1 MSGAP
6 CRLLSPEDLP
16 QFPNRTQAESTYWTI
31 LHSRVVVG
39 VNTSLLWDSVAL
51 RVPVVYSHYGE
62 SSYSWFPRLG
72 NWVMHDPNYEQ
83 LAAEL
88 DEARLITRAELE
100 RRAALLNPYLRD
112 PTMTSAG
119 SFLRFLICRSLNA
132 QSLDDAL
139 TPDDIK
145 NNLIS
150 KTLNEMARGTAT

>member
-1 MSGAP
+1 
-6 CRLLSPEDLP
+6 
-16 QFPNRTQAESTYWTI
+16 
-31 LHSRVVVG
+31 
-39 VNTSLLWDSVAL
+39 
-51 RVPVVYSHYGE
+51 
-62 SSYSWFPRLG
+62 
-72 NWVMHDPNYEQ
+72 MHDPNYEQ

-119 SFLRFLICRSLNA
+119 NFLRFLICRSLNA

-145 NNLIS
+145 NNLTS